1 MSYGDN
7 IRKLR
12 KANHMNQ
19 TELGKLLNV
28 SNKAIS
34 SWESDRTEPNMEMIN
49 AMCRIFKCG
58 YSELM
63 FGEAS
68 PHALD
73 LSQLEHD
80 IIVSYRKADT
90 GRQEAVLHLLDIDIA
105 EKNEE
110 VI

>member
-12 KANHMNQ
+12 KVNHMNQ

-49 AMCRIFKCG
+49 AMESILLPPLYIHPITYTEKREDISIFP
-58 YSELM
+58 S
-63 FGEAS
+63 
-68 PHALD
+68 
-73 LSQLEHD
+73 SQIFL
-80 IIVSYRKADT
+80 
-90 GRQEAVLHLLDIDIA
+90 
-105 EKNEE
+105 
-110 VI
+110 